1 MAFRINEF
9 ELIYKVIQDYFGEEN
24 TGLLNKCQNDDS
36 CEVHYDTITEF
47 SQNDGLDSEDE
58 TILIYFP
65 TITIKNERGKTHKIT
80 DVYAG
85 LSRAG
90 KFYVGRTSFTSTEA
104 RHGYSHSH
112 IPILSNYTSF
122 LRSFCAGTGD
132 WANIT
137 SALRAVA
144 TKAITMT
151 DAELEA
157 STLSFCCLLPLV
169 LSTESLQGGPYFRIS
184 NLVSTNAENLVEY
197 ASTFSPSIS
206 YKSYDHSNGH
216 LYNYDIYHTATHI
229 SRIRMY
235 CSWLSLLNYSKYNNV
250 LSPTGSLTN
259 MILKLSAHTLNEINN
274 GVYDDFNIGLGR
286 ATLLETLFT
295 RVKLKDDK
303 LYYYDTSETRQTLHR
318 ESYSKPLFIFNG
330 EKKYIKINFVE
341 KPNSPKA
348 FYAIAPVYWNQFLCF
363 LYEKTLNYQYEN

>member
-24 TGLLNKCQNDDS
+24 TGLLDRCQNDDS
-36 CEVHYDTITEF
+36 CEVHYNTITEF
-47 SQNDGLDSEDE
+47 SQNHDLDSEEE

-104 RHGYSHSH
+104 RYGYSHSH
-112 IPILSNYTSF
+112 IPILSSYTSF
-122 LRSFCAGTGD
+122 LRTFCTGSGD
-132 WANIT
+132 WANIMHT
-137 SALRAVA
+137 LRSVA

-184 NLVSTNAENLVEY
+184 NLTSTNSENLVEY
-197 ASTFSPSIS
+197 TSTFSPSIS
-206 YKSYDHSNGH
+206 YKNYEHSNGH
-216 LYNYDIYHTATHI
+216 LYTYDIYHTASHI

-274 GVYDDFNIGLGR
+274 GVYDDFNIGMTR
-286 ATLLETLFT
+286 TDLLRTLFV

-303 LYYYDTSETRQTLHR
+303 LYYYDTSEARQTLHR

-348 FYAIAPVYWNQFLCF
+348 FYAIAPMYWNQFLCF
-363 LYEKTLNYQYEN
+363 LYEKTINYQYEK